1 VFVHIGANNRD
12 EKHAPPTT
20 ALGPEMT
27 GKRRTTFG
35 LRRDQLEKL
44 FVIATKD
51 QASVA
56 PEYVEEDLAEML
68 HRQLAEIMPGK
79 SMLFPAA
86 SERSE
91 NEPSDVISLIG
102 RSLQEILFS
111 PESSVKQLQTIKEIS
126 KRLTT
131 TAIFEAE
138 RAVATTI
145 YHAAIA
151 TCLVHHDRKISNHP
165 YDRLDESFALL
176 IDKKWMANELIELFS
191 QARSICQSKRSK
203 K

>member
-1 VFVHIGANNRD
+1 MT
-12 EKHAPPTT
+12 EK
-20 ALGPEMT
+20 
-27 GKRRTTFG
+27 KRTTFG

-44 FVIATKD
+44 FVLATKD
-51 QASVA
+51 QVSVA

-68 HRQLAEIMPGK
+68 HRQLVEVMPGNN
-79 SMLFPAA
+79 MLFPAA
-86 SERSE
+86 SEIPE
-91 NEPSDVISLIG
+91 NERSDVFSLIG

-111 PESSVKQLQTIKEIS
+111 PESSVEQLQTIKEIS

-151 TCLVHHDRKISNHP
+151 TCLVHHDRKISNHL
-165 YDRLDESFALL
+165 YDKLDESFALL
-176 IDKKWMANELIELFS
+176 IEKKWMANELIELFS
-191 QARSICQSKRSK
+191 QARGICQNKRSTNEGE
-203 K
+203 